1 MKRTISFVIAILMM
15 FSITTTVFAA
25 ESVGFEEEVI
35 VTAYNENEISPRGV
49 SVDKDFY
56 CAVGDSWQKE
66 FKPSNWFSADHNAF
80 KTKVTNVIGKY
91 KVIINGSNGYAY
103 ESSEYTD
110 VDMIFTTTN
119 AKANITYTVT
129 IVNTGSSPLSGHVEL
144 YSYLNE

>member
-1 MKRTISFVIAILMM
+1 MKKAIILLVAIVMM
-15 FSITTTVFAA
+15 FSVTTTAFAA
-25 ESVGFEEEVI
+25 TNNEFEEEVV
-35 VTAYNENEISPRGV
+35 VTICNEIDITPRGV

-66 FKPSNWFSADHNAF
+66 FKPSNWFSTDHNAF
-80 KTKVTNVIGKY
+80 KTKVTNVVGKY

-119 AKANITYTVT
+119 AKANVTYTVT
-129 IVNTGSSPLSGHVEL
+129 IVNTGSSPCSGHVEL